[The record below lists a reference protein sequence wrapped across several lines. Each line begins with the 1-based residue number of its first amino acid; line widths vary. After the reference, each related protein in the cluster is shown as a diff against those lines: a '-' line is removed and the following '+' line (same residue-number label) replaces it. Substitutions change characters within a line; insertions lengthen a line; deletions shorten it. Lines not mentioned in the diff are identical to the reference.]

1 MLAMGLAAAFLGL
14 GLLFFALGARGTA
27 GVSLQAGRT
36 LLLLFL
42 GLSVASLLF
51 YALA

>member
-1 MLAMGLAAAFLGL
+1 MLAMGLAVVFLGL
-14 GLLFFALGARGTA
+14 GVLSFALGARGGA

-36 LLLLFL
+36 LFLLFL